1 MKKNN
6 IPILITVALAI
17 VVGRASAQDDEGVIY
32 QSADAE
38 TTKPVVKE
46 LQVGDTLPD
55 YEFVHPLVNYP
66 AGTARISDFRGK
78 LLILEFWSR
87 GCVSCIAGFPKLQQ
101 LQEKFGDRVQ
111 ILLINP
117 WSDGKEVMD
126 LLERREQLTGFN
138 MKLPIAFGDKQLS
151 DRFPRLGVPHV
162 VWADEEGVIQSITDG
177 TQLTAE
183 NVQAMVDGKQAGMR
197 QASTRLVERDW
208 DKPIFVAGNGGDGE
222 QIVWHSVLSKAPG
235 GLAGAAM
242 IRNNKVIM
250 QQTTIEIL
258 YQCAYGNPSNPLYYN
273 RLTRLPKS
281 RIVFEGIDDLDMEE
295 LYVYELTAPEESSR
309 EELLG
314 VMQQDLARYLGLT
327 ARWEKRDVPC
337 LVLRA
342 SDTSKLSNVKR
353 QDYPA
358 VWSNTNELTVHIEN
372 ATMPELFFWME
383 RNPFINLRMPLID
396 ETGYNGRITGIR
408 LTGIQQRDW
417 RDWNRH
423 LKRYGLQFAVEN
435 REMSILVV
443 SR

>member
-1 MKKNN
+1 
-6 IPILITVALAI
+6 
-17 VVGRASAQDDEGVIY
+17 
-32 QSADAE
+32 
-38 TTKPVVKE
+38 
-46 LQVGDTLPD
+46 
-55 YEFVHPLVNYP
+55 
-66 AGTARISDFRGK
+66 
-78 LLILEFWSR
+78 
-87 GCVSCIAGFPKLQQ
+87 
-101 LQEKFGDRVQ
+101 
-111 ILLINP
+111 
-117 WSDGKEVMD
+117 
-126 LLERREQLTGFN
+126 
-138 MKLPIAFGDKQLS
+138 
-151 DRFPRLGVPHV
+151 VPHV
-162 VWADEEGVIQSITDG
+162 VWADEEGIIQSITDG

-183 NVQAMVDGKQAGMR
+183 NIQAMVDGKQAGMR

-222 QIVWHSVLSKAPG
+222 QIIWHSVLSKAPG

-281 RIVFEGIDDLDMEE
+281 RIVFEGIEDLDMEE

-309 EELLG
+309 EELLS
-314 VMQQDLARYLGLT
+314 VMQQDLARYLRLT
-327 ARWEKRDVPC
+327 AHWEKRDVPC

-342 SDTSKLSNVKR
+342 SDTSKLSKVKR

-417 RDWNRH
+417 KDWNRH
-423 LKRYGLQFAVEN
+423 LKPYGLQFVVEN
-435 REMSILVV
+435 REMTILVV
-443 SR
+443 SRR